1 MEMLHNA
8 KHDYFVLRRG
18 GDMKL
23 IRVVMKPEKTLDL
36 KDALTN
42 LGYHGITTKHTFGY
56 GESKKIVK
64 QVYRGKV
71 YEQRVD
77 AIKREELEF
86 IVADYR
92 VKSVIDAIRGVT
104 KTEEG
109 ADGRIY
115 VLPIEQSIHI
125 HTGDRHIGDSTETG
139 FYGDI

>member
-1 MEMLHNA
+1 
-8 KHDYFVLRRG
+8 
-18 GDMKL
+18 MKL
-23 IRVVMKPEKTLDL
+23 IKVVLKPEKTMDL
-36 KDALTN
+36 KDILTK

-56 GESKKIVK
+56 GEDKKIVK

-77 AIKREELEF
+77 AVKREELEF

-104 KTEEG
+104 KTDQG
-109 ADGRIY
+109 GDGRIY

-125 HTGDRHIGDSTETG
+125 HTGDRHLGDSTETG